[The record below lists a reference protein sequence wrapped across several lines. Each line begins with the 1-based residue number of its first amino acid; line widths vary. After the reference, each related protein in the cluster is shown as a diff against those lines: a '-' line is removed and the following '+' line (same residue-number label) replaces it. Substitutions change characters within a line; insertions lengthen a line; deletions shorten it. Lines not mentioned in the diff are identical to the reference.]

1 MTRESQEIFLP
12 TKFSWLFNQKWYTQ
26 ACQFFSHGVII
37 GKKFKIIIMSKNNYS
52 GHRNDKKHVLQV
64 IKDPALLVES
74 EVNRIIHRMKD
85 RTPGLDHFVV
95 IRGQL
100 DLKNLELLDANPFP
114 ELAMCHKCV
123 YIKIC
128 SGKIR
133 LFAKDQKGN
142 FYQQVCPVEQGKIG
156 AAICEHGL
164 SIMNSGAHSPAWGE
178 FSSLQSLASR

>member
-1 MTRESQEIFLP
+1 MTRESQEIF
-12 TKFSWLFNQKWYTQ
+12 FFIIFAWLFNQKWYTQ
-26 ACQFFSHGVII
+26 GCQFFSHGVII

-74 EVNRIIHRMKD
+74 EVNRIVRRMKD
-85 RTPGLDHFVV
+85 RTPGLDYFVV

>member
-1 MTRESQEIFLP
+1 
-12 TKFSWLFNQKWYTQ
+12 
-26 ACQFFSHGVII
+26 
-37 GKKFKIIIMSKNNYS
+37 MSKNNYS

-74 EVNRIIHRMKD
+74 EVNRIVHRMKD

-100 DLKNLELLDANPFP
+100 DRKNLELLDANPFP

-164 SIMNSGAHSPAWGE
+164 SIMNSGAHSPAWGKI
-178 FSSLQSLASR
+178 SSLASR